1 MANKPAQKAIYDKT
15 YRTSH
20 KARIAA
26 YMKSW
31 YQTHRT
37 EVLKVKTYGVRS
49 ADHRK
54 AMRVA
59 NRDKIAAYKKAHNL
73 TNRKRNLQYSRQ
85 YEKAHKELRRRYR
98 QEHKEITKK
107 AKHRYRLRHPDRVV
121 QLSKAYWNRV
131 KSSPTYKKAKSE
143 YSRIYRTLHKERLKI
158 KRKLYCQK
166 NQDKLRAYWKKRRS
180 TPVGRLIVNLRNGL
194 TKGLSGRAR
203 IAHTF
208 DLVAKEPKKLMQYL
222 VSTSR
227 DLLVTAEN
235 YGTYW
240 VVDHIIPVSFFD
252 HSNLEQIKRC
262 WHFTNLQALEKSAN
276 VRKSDK
282 IALDFNP
289 SVSVRA

>member
-37 EVLKVKTYGVRS
+37 EVLAKVKTYGVRS

-143 YSRIYRTLHKERLKI
+143 YSRIY
-158 KRKLYCQK
+158 
-166 NQDKLRAYWKKRRS
+166 
-180 TPVGRLIVNLRNGL
+180 
-194 TKGLSGRAR
+194 
-203 IAHTF
+203 
-208 DLVAKEPKKLMQYL
+208 LVAKEPKKLMQYL